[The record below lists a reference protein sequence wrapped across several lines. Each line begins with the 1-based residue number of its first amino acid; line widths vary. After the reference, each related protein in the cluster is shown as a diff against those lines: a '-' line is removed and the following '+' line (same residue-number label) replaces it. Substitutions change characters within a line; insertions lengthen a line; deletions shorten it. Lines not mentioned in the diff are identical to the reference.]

1 MHVLTQALSGT
12 WSPFVLVAGLLL
24 IGHVAASEGLF
35 QLVGAWCA
43 RAPGG
48 AVALFISTMIVVAV
62 VTAVLNLDTSVVFM
76 TPVAIQAA
84 RSKGTDETAFVFGTI
99 FVSNSASLLL
109 LGSNLTNLLV
119 FSNRGISGATFVLH
133 MVVPWLASTTVTIA
147 VVLAWRW
154 RALRGARHHP
164 SSLRAR
170 FEAGPGLFGAAFAVV
185 AMVALSRPALWVLG
199 AGVLCEGVGPLAR
212 RRSTVFETLKAASP
226 VTLLVLF
233 VVAVGFSSI
242 ARATSVS
249 ATLFVHAN
257 VPATVAIATL
267 SSLVINNLPSASL
280 FAAHA
285 IAHPFALL
293 LGLDVGPNCAV
304 TGALSSLLWIRI
316 ARRHDIK
323 PSLRTYSAIGSIVAA
338 LAMTTAACTLVL
350 H

>member
-1 MHVLTQALSGT
+1 MSGT

-35 QLVGAWCA
+35 QVVGAWCA

-48 AVALFISTMIVVAV
+48 AVALFLSTMVVVAL

-119 FSNRGISGATFVLH
+119 FSNRGIGGATFVTH
-133 MVVPWLASTTVTIA
+133 MVLPWLVSTAVTIS

-154 RALRGARHHP
+154 RALRGTRHVR
-164 SSLRAR
+164 SKVRAE
-170 FEAGPGLFGAAFAVV
+170 FLWGPGLLGAAFAVV

-199 AGVLCEGVGPLAR
+199 AGVLCELCGPLAR
-212 RRSTVFETLKAASP
+212 RRTTWLDSLRAMSP

-233 VVAVGFSSI
+233 VVAVGFGSL

-249 ATLFVHAN
+249 ANLLVHAN
-257 VPATVAIATL
+257 VPSTVAIATAA
-267 SSLVINNLPSASL
+267 SLLINNLPSASL

-304 TGALSSLLWIRI
+304 TGALSSLLWLRI
-316 ARRHDIK
+316 AKRHDIT
-323 PSLRTYSAIGSIVAA
+323 PSIVKFSAVGTVVAVLATTIAA
-338 LAMTTAACTLVL
+338 TTLSL